1 MYLNWKPSSIFYGW
15 WIVGACFLI
24 ALYVGGVIF
33 YGFTAIF
40 ELIANEFGWS
50 YAQISL
56 AFSLRG
62 LEAGI
67 LAPLMGLLV
76 DRWGPRR
83 LILVGATIAG
93 LGLVL
98 LSYVNS
104 MGMLYGAFALMA
116 IGMSGCTSTVL
127 ITAVANWFHK
137 NVGLATGITLCGFG
151 ASGLMVPWVVRL
163 IDIFGWRKAMVV
175 LGLGML
181 GIGLPISLIIRHKPE
196 KYGLLPDG
204 EVNSI
209 VTSDN
214 GLTSTQT
221 IKGDIG
227 AKRALKSSTFWHIS
241 LAVMC
246 QFMMLSA
253 VATHVMPYLSSIGIA
268 RTTAGFVAS
277 AIPLLSIIGRFG
289 FGWLGDKLDNRQIT
303 AGGFAMI
310 SLGFL
315 CFAYISP
322 GEMWLFVPFLALFA
336 IAYGGNNTTRGVL
349 LRKYF
354 GSSNFGT
361 IYGFMMGIAMIGTI
375 AGAPL
380 AGWVFDN
387 WGSYQGIWLAF
398 AGLAVVALIVIA
410 TTPSVNANRINN
422 AL

>member
-1 MYLNWKPSSIFYGW
+1 MFYGW
-15 WIVGACFLI
+15 WIVGVCFLI

-40 ELIANEFGWS
+40 EPIANEFGWS

-56 AFSLRG
+56 ASSLRG
-62 LEAGI
+62 LEVGL

-83 LILVGATIAG
+83 LIFGGVTIAS

-98 LSYVNS
+98 LSYTTS
-104 MGMLYGAFALMA
+104 LGMFYGAFTLVA
-116 IGMSGCTSTVL
+116 IGMSGCSSTVL
-127 ITAVANWFHK
+127 ITTVANWFHNK
-137 NVGLATGITLCGFG
+137 VGLATGITMCGFG
-151 ASGLMVPWVVRL
+151 ASGLLIPLVVRL
-163 IDIFGWRKAMVV
+163 IDMSGWRPAIVI

-181 GIGLPISLIIRHKPE
+181 GIGLPLSLLVRRRPAQ
-196 KYGLLPDG
+196 YSYLPDG
-204 EVNSI
+204 EANDA
-209 VTSDN
+209 VTPDR
-214 GLTSTQT
+214 GLASGQT
-221 IKGDIG
+221 VKGDIG
-227 AKRALKSSTFWHIS
+227 AKQALKSSTFWHIS

-246 QFMMLSA
+246 QFMVVSA

-277 AIPLLSIIGRFG
+277 AIPLLSITGRLG

-303 AGGFAMI
+303 AVGFAMI
-310 SLGFL
+310 GLGL
-315 CFAYISP
+315 LSFAYISP
-322 GEMWLFVPFLALFA
+322 GGMWLLVPFLSLFA
-336 IAYGGNNTTRGVL
+336 VAYGGNNTTRGVL

-354 GSSNFGT
+354 GRSNFGT

-387 WGSYQGIWLAF
+387 WGSYQGIWFAF
-398 AGLAVVALIVIA
+398 AALAVVALIVIA
-410 TTPSVNANRINN
+410 TTPPVNANRINN
-422 AL
+422 TP